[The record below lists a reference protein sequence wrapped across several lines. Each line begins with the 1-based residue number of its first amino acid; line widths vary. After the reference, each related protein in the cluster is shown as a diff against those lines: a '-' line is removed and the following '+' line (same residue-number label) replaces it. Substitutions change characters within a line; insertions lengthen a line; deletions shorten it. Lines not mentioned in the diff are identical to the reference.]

1 MKKLF
6 FVFVML
12 CIGALCVNA
21 QDRIATGGRKSF
33 TFSIGPKAGG
43 SYNFISEPSNLNV
56 GLKGGI
62 GYGGGLAL
70 NAHFGRKTP
79 SSPGGTGL
87 FGVQLEGTFN
97 SKSFSSENAKMTV
110 SGVDVPIL
118 FQIYPIP
125 VMCIEIG
132 PAFEFYKIKSNAEI
146 ASHGTR
152 VGIDGQS
159 GVYTMLSVGIGLHLT
174 KGFTMDLRY
183 NYGLNGLNQSWPA
196 KISSVSLGIG
206 WLFKVIK

>member
-1 MKKLF
+1 M
-6 FVFVML
+6 FVML
-12 CIGALCVNA
+12 CIGAVSLNA
-21 QDRIATGGRKSF
+21 QDRIVSGGHKSF
-33 TFSIGPKAGG
+33 TFSIGPKAGVC
-43 SYNFISEPSNLNV
+43 YNFISEPSNLNV
-56 GLKGGI
+56 GLNGGI

-87 FGVQLEGTFN
+87 FGVQLEGTYI
-97 SKSFSSENAKMTV
+97 SKSFSAENTKMTV

-132 PAFEFYKIKSNAEI
+132 PTFEFYKIKSNAEI
-146 ASHGTR
+146 ASHGAR
-152 VGIDGQS
+152 VDINGQS
-159 GVYTMLSVGIGLHLT
+159 GVNAILSVGVGLHLA
-174 KGFTMDLRY
+174 KGFTADLRY
-183 NYGLNGLNQSWPA
+183 NYGFSGLNQSWPA